1 VKASGLT
8 RRTIVGD
15 RGIDMIVKDVVGP
28 QDGFKFERYKN
39 TPVTEWVNNGFRTEL
54 ERSAAWA
61 MFAHICNEYP
71 ACQTILRGELV
82 EMEEY

>member
-1 VKASGLT
+1 VKVSGPT
-8 RRTIVGD
+8 RRSIVGD
-15 RGIDMIVKDVVGP
+15 RGTKMIVKDVVGP
-28 QDGFKFERYKN
+28 QDGFRFERYRN

-54 ERSAAWA
+54 ERSAAVA

-71 ACQTILRGELV
+71 VCWPILRGELV

>member
-1 VKASGLT
+1 VKVSVPT
-8 RRTIVGD
+8 RRSIVVD

-28 QDGFKFERYKN
+28 QDGFRFERYKN

-82 EMEEY
+82 EVEEY